1 MMFRGLALLALC
13 SIVSVSLVGC
23 GGNSDL
29 GQVTGTVTMDGAP
42 LPNALVTFTPTGGGR
57 GSTGTTDDQGKYILI
72 YAGEQGALIGE
83 HKVTVTSIRTAAAQD
98 MSEVSSDSDAYEQQA
113 MGDTSAYD
121 NAETTE
127 TIPAKY
133 NTQSELLET
142 VESGSNEINLE
153 LTSS

>member
-1 MMFRGLALLALC
+1 M
-13 SIVSVSLVGC
+13 
-23 GGNSDL
+23 
-29 GQVTGTVTMDGAP
+29 
-42 LPNALVTFTPTGGGR
+42 TFTPTGGGR

-98 MSEVSSDSDAYEQQA
+98 MCERYRPIRRLTNNRPWV
-113 MGDTSAYD
+113 DTSAYD